1 MKQVSEHEEWVVCY
15 SALGE
20 VCQRNILVR
29 SNSARSSAVIS
40 QTVRTAILAGAG
52 ADAGAVVM
60 LIDDWV
66 ACLLADM
73 EVSSRRLCQHVLLF

>member
-1 MKQVSEHEEWVVCY
+1 MKQVSEPEEWVVCY

-40 QTVRTAILAGAG
+40 QTVTTAIL